1 MRRQSCNYLFLL
13 VNLLIIPVALAQRAA
28 APTYPLRPVRLI
40 VPFAPGGGNDTLT
53 RSVAAHLS
61 THLGQS
67 FVVDNRSGAGG
78 VVGGV
83 VGGEIVAKATPDGHT
98 LLMGS
103 SSLAV
108 NASLIKNMPHDA
120 IKDFSPVGLVGATT
134 YMLAVHPAVAIKTVP
149 ELVTLAKA
157 RPSQLNYSS
166 GGIGS
171 PLHLAAELF
180 RSMTAVQLTHLPYK
194 GGVPAVAAVIAG
206 EAQVIFGSITTT
218 LPAVK
223 GNRVRAV
230 AVTGAKRSALMPELP
245 TVAESGVP
253 GYEST
258 NWYGVL
264 APARTPASIIDLLN
278 SELKKILSAP
288 EFRERMT
295 TGQGIEPMLSTPAEF
310 ATYLKGEVEKWAR
323 VIKQAGIRPD

>member
-1 MRRQSCNYLFLL
+1 MRLKSYNYLFLL
-13 VNLLIIPVALAQRAA
+13 INLSVIPMALAQRAA

-61 THLGQS
+61 TNLGQS
-67 FVVDNRSGAGG
+67 FVVDNRSGA
-78 VVGGV
+78 GGV

-134 YMLAVHPAVAIKTVP
+134 YMLAVHPVVSVKTVS
-149 ELVTLAKA
+149 ELIALAKA
-157 RPSQLNYSS
+157 RPNQLNYSS

-180 RSMTAVQLTHLPYK
+180 RSMTSVQLTHLPYK

-206 EAQVIFGSITTT
+206 EAQMIFGSITTT

-295 TGQGIEPMLSTPAEF
+295 TGQGIEPMLSTPVEF